1 MSKWAGQPIPTP
13 GRPWLGGPL
22 GRGFA
27 TPVMRAQGDI
37 FKGIVE
43 ASWLSALSWPCPLC
57 RQSPWMGGT
66 GTELG
71 HMPRHHLP
79 SGSLW
84 GHLTGPA
91 LGNQN
96 HPGCTWCPLAPTW
109 KTLIAPKVA
118 PAAAVSGAPP
128 PLRAPSTVFS
138 QAQWKPVPAA
148 HPGLGTHGQDRTD
161 NNKP

>member
-43 ASWLSALSWPCPLC
+43 ASWLSAESWPCPLC

-84 GHLTGPA
+84 GHLTRPC
-91 LGNQN
+91 
-96 HPGCTWCPLAPTW
+96 PGEPEPPWLHLVSTCLHLEDLDCSQSGSCRSCQWSPSLAMSPQHC
-109 KTLIAPKVA
+109 LQPGSVEACA
-118 PAAAVSGAPP
+118 S
-128 PLRAPSTVFS
+128 RAPWAGNT
-138 QAQWKPVPAA
+138 W
-148 HPGLGTHGQDRTD
+148 TGQDG
-161 NNKP
+161 